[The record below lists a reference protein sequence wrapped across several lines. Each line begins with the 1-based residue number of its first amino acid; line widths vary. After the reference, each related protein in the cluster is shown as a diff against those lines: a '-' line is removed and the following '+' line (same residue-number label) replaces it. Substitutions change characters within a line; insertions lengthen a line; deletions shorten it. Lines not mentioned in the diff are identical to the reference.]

1 MSKKL
6 VVVCGATGAHGGSV
20 VTSLLE
26 DGRYAIRGITRDVNS
41 ASAQALIA
49 KGVEIV
55 PGQPGDKESVM
66 KAFKGA
72 YAVFGLTNPT
82 FTPGPEYEQG
92 KNLVDACKANDVSLF
107 VWSSLPHVAETSNG
121 KYTGVFAFDEKA
133 EVDKYI
139 KSIDQPAI
147 VFKTSGFTSNLVKFG
162 ELRRDAQDP
171 PKWHIYGPYVRA
183 NFPRYAT
190 YVEKDLGPSVVAVI
204 NHWEDPAVRAELEKE
219 PIPLC
224 SYNVSGNEKAEIVSK
239 ISGTG
244 VDFIVEHPTEG
255 RNALPMLKSM
265 YKWAD
270 EDYVHYPGGVPPPI
284 LLKLGVKFH
293 SFEEYVKETVVPF
306 MKSQQ

>member
-1 MSKKL
+1 MSMKL
-6 VVVCGATGAHGGSV
+6 VVVCGATGAQGGSV
-20 VTSLLE
+20 VKSLLE

-66 KAFKGA
+66 KAFEGA
-72 YAVFGLTNPT
+72 YAVFGVTNPT
-82 FTPGPEYEQG
+82 FAPGPEYEQG

-139 KSIDQPAI
+139 KSVNQPAV

-162 ELRRDAQDP
+162 QLRRDPQDP
-171 PKWHIYGPYVRA
+171 SKWHIHSAWVRGSTPA
-183 NFPRYAT
+183 YT
-190 YVEKDLGPSVVAVI
+190 TDVERDVGPSVVAVI
-204 NHWEDPAVRAELEKE
+204 NGWEDPTTRAELEKE

-224 SYNVSGNEKAEIVSK
+224 SYSISGNEKAEIVSK
-239 ISGTG
+239 VSGTD
-244 VDFIVEHPTEG
+244 VDFVVEYPTEG
-255 RNALPMLKSM
+255 RDALPMLKSM
-265 YKWAD
+265 YQWHE
-270 EDYVHYPGGVPPPI
+270 EDYVHYPSVPPAI

-293 SFEEYVKETVVPF
+293 SFEDYVKETVVPF